1 MSISTI
7 EIEVPF
13 AKDVAVTEATLSV
26 ELSDGRII
34 SVPLTWYPRLVHATP
49 SERNNWRIIGKGQG
63 VHWPDLDEDIS
74 VEGLIVGKSSG
85 ESRTSL
91 AKWLKQRSRPATH
104 SN

>member
-49 SERNNWRIIGKGQG
+49 SERKNWRIIGKGQG

-74 VEGLIVGKSSG
+74 VEGLIVGKPSG
-85 ESRTSL
+85 ESRTSFV
-91 AKWLKQRSRPATH
+91 KWLKQRSRSATH

>member
-74 VEGLIVGKSSG
+74 VEGLIVGKPSG
-85 ESRTSL
+85 ESRTSFSR
-91 AKWLKQRSRPATH
+91 WLKQRSRSATH